1 MIALF
6 CTVAAQLFCVE
17 FVCAWILYSSF
28 LPQSK
33 DKNNRLTRTSNC
45 DNVSEWLFASR
56 WPCDKLETYPGC
68 NPALVPRQLGWTPA
82 PLRPDYRRS
91 GDRNLADG

>member
-6 CTVAAQLFCVE
+6 CSVAAQRFCVE

-33 DKNNRLTRTSNC
+33 DKNNRLTRTSNM
-45 DNVSEWLFASR
+45 SAS
-56 WPCDKLETYPGC
+56 GC
-68 NPALVPRQLGWTPA
+68 LPLDGPVINWRRTRGVTLPSSPDSWDGLQLPYD
-82 PLRPDYRRS
+82 PDYRRS